1 MKIIVTGG
9 AGFIGSHLVDEL
21 VKSHEVTVIDN
32 LSSGS
37 KDFFSHHL
45 GNKRFSFI
53 KADLVDSRAC
63 AGVFKKASPEAVYH
77 LAANPDV
84 RGGEKGSASFQ
95 RNNVVATLNVLDA
108 CRDGNIKKLVFASTS
123 TVYGNALARPTP
135 ESYGPL
141 LPISHYGA
149 SKLACEAY
157 LSSYA
162 DNYGLACAAMRFAN
176 VIGGRQNHG
185 VIFDFIRKLKA
196 SPRELEILGDGKN
209 SKSYV
214 HVTDCVSGLLC
225 VKTLKGSVEV
235 YNLGSKGQT
244 TVNEIADEVI
254 FQMGLSAKKIYT
266 GKTWAG
272 DVKLM
277 SLDYSKLSKT
287 GWKPKLDSNAA
298 VKRAVGEVL
307 AHG

>member
-1 MKIIVTGG
+1 MRVTVTGG
-9 AGFIGSHLVDEL
+9 AGFIGSHLVDEF
-21 VKSHEVTVIDN
+21 VKSHDVTVIDN

-45 GNKRFSFI
+45 GNTRFSFV
-53 KADLVDSRAC
+53 KADLADAAAC
-63 AGVFKKASPEAVYH
+63 ASAFKAAAPDAVYH

-84 RGGEKGSASFQ
+84 RGGEKGPASFQ
-95 RNNVVATLNVLDA
+95 RNNVVASLNVLDA
-108 CRDGNIKKLVFASTS
+108 CRDFGIRKLVFASTS

-185 VIFDFIRKLKA
+185 VIFDFIRKLRA
-196 SPRELEILGDGKN
+196 NPRELEILGDGTQC
-209 SKSYV
+209 KSYV
-214 HVTDCVSGLLC
+214 HVDDCVSGLLSA
-225 VKTLKGSVEV
+225 KTLKGGVEV
-235 YNLGSKGQT
+235 YNLGAQGRT
-244 TVNEIADEVI
+244 TVNAIADEVI
-254 FQMGLSAKKIYT
+254 KQMGLRASKRYT
-266 GKTWAG
+266 NKTWAG
-272 DVKLM
+272 DVKFM
-277 SLDYSKLSKT
+277 SLDYSKLEKA
-287 GWKPKLDSNAA
+287 GWKPRLDSDSA

-307 AHG
+307 RN